1 MPSKSKTKG
10 SGFERE
16 VATFLSELNSES
28 FVRVPN
34 SGAYIGGS
42 NSFRKKAL
50 SENQIKGFKGDIIP
64 PDSWGNFNVE
74 CKNYAD
80 FPFHLLLTGECKII
94 DGWLEQLMA
103 VAEPDDL
110 NILIL
115 KVTRKGRYICVPS
128 KYTWV
133 TDNFSYY
140 TSKNHKDWLILDFDS
155 FFRFNHQLVKTYST
169 TPDTKSTLLIDT
181 SSKST
186 EAI

>member
-1 MPSKSKTKG
+1 
-10 SGFERE
+10 
-16 VATFLSELNSES
+16 
-28 FVRVPN
+28 
-34 SGAYIGGS
+34 
-42 NSFRKKAL
+42 
-50 SENQIKGFKGDIIP
+50 
-64 PDSWGNFNVE
+64 
-74 CKNYAD
+74 
-80 FPFHLLLTGECKII
+80 
-94 DGWLEQLMA
+94 MA